1 MRHVFCMVCGVHFF
15 KLWIPYLNVKNV
27 KRCAC
32 YCNNSSCLVYFL
44 EIQYG
49 CFEERLTNFNSVT
62 CEETGFQKHHHHLHH
77 HINIILGL
85 MHLSICPTPN
95 LPTNNMPS
103 SSVTISLSP
112 AISPSSPFL
121 DVAGNTTT
129 RALEASTT
137 PPTKWSYHNL
147 VITKFSSV
155 PIKNK

>member
-15 KLWIPYLNVKNV
+15 KLWMPYLNVKNV

-44 EIQYG
+44 EIQYD

-62 CEETGFQKHHHHLHH
+62 CKETGFQKHQHHLHH
-77 HINIILGL
+77 HINL
-85 MHLSICPTPN
+85 MLSLMSLSICPTLN
-95 LPTNNMPS
+95 LPINSIPS

-129 RALEASTT
+129 RALKASTA
-137 PPTKWSYHNL
+137 PPTKRSYHNL
-147 VITKFSSV
+147 VITNFSSV